1 MLKVMIVDDEPTI
14 IKGLSCLIDWEEF
27 GFCVSMTAR
36 SAEKAL
42 EMIEEERPNLIV
54 TDVHMPKMNG
64 IEFIE
69 QARKKYPEINIII
82 ISGYDEFEYAK
93 KAIDFQIDGYLLK
106 PVDED
111 ELITILKR
119 VRRRYTERRAYINQM
134 LYSLIHSVKGLRDG
148 MPDWS
153 TEPELSQNN
162 GFRYVKVDF
171 SKKDDINSTKL
182 RKCDDTLYS
191 DILHEWL
198 GEKYS
203 YLAVGESNKCIG
215 IVMPMSLC
223 TENGGIDKFA
233 EKIIGLY
240 DGIVKVRILFGQ
252 EVKTLP
258 EISTSYASIKQLE
271 NVAFYNPEA
280 NSLLYDECEEYVFSA
295 SGADDEFTDEFI
307 NRINDGQNSD
317 KCVDDLIKNIRSN
330 NVSPEIFVSYINSV
344 AIKLI
349 KNVIDIGGDALPIT
363 AKHSVFHHAQ
373 NVDIAV
379 CEMFMKDICRCYIQN
394 IFDVC
399 NSRGYIG
406 EICEYIKNNYHEDI
420 TLSYFAK
427 KFYLNSSYLGSIFKK
442 KMGVSFSEY
451 LRNRRIEEAKKLLRS
466 SDLKVFEIAMRV
478 GFNDAGYFSKRFEDA
493 VGMTPNEYRRKVMDG
508 GNDF

>member
-14 IKGLSCLIDWEEF
+14 IKGLSCLIDWEEL

-111 ELITILKR
+111 ELISVLKR

-134 LYSLIHSVKGLRDG
+134 LYSLIHSVKGMKDG

-153 TEPELSQNN
+153 TDPELSQND
-162 GFRYVKVDF
+162 GFRYVKIDF
-171 SKKDDINSTKL
+171 SKKDDINSTKE
-182 RKCDDTLYS
+182 RNGDDTQYN

-203 YLAVGESNKCIG
+203 YLAVSEGNKCIG
-215 IVMPMSLC
+215 MVMPESLSQAK
-223 TENGGIDKFA
+223 GGVKDFA
-233 EKIIGLY
+233 EEIVKLY
-240 DGIVKVRILFGQ
+240 DGIITVRIFLGE
-252 EVKTLP
+252 EVNTLP
-258 EISTSYASIKQLE
+258 EINKSYISIKHLE
-271 NVAFYNPEA
+271 NVAFYNPKK
-280 NSLLYDECEEYVFSA
+280 NYFLFDECTEDVFTQS
-295 SGADDEFTDEFI
+295 SDDDGFTDEFI
-307 NRINDGQNSD
+307 NRINDGQNPD
-317 KCVDDLIKNIRSN
+317 KCVDDLIADIKGR
-330 NVSPEIFVSYINSV
+330 NVSPELFVSYINSI

-349 KNVIDIGGDALPIT
+349 KNVIDIGGDALAIT

-373 NVDIAV
+373 NIDIAV
-379 CEMFMKDICRCYIQN
+379 SEMFMKDICKCYLQQ

-442 KMGVSFSEY
+442 KMSVSFSEY
-451 LRNRRIEEAKKLLRS
+451 LRNRRIEEAKKLLRNT
-466 SDLKVFEIAMRV
+466 DLKVFEIAMKV
-478 GFNDAGYFSKRFEDA
+478 GFNDAGYFSKRFEDT
-493 VGMTPNEYRRKVMDG
+493 VGMTPNEYRRKVMDS
-508 GNDF
+508 GNEF